1 MNKEKLC
8 AVLRSFREA
17 NIICYAY
24 RETAFHILLN
34 GTCDN
39 TLHLITDVSAN
50 VMTEAMT
57 AKGFKDISRA
67 GDSLD
72 AKLGQQAVK
81 VRLLDGDSDK
91 LSKILCQPLTVCSLL
106 MRDDGDVYDEFGG
119 REDFDNKL
127 LRMTDAPI
135 RDKNAFCTLCFDLT
149 LRKGFVPDDAV
160 RSEMKK
166 MVTLPLTKKI
176 QLMLSVRNYIKG
188 GRFNTEYIL
197 NALAYDGLFSA
208 VGEITT
214 EKVDQIDAMLR
225 KTDPSRITLLL
236 CYLSGVK
243 AEHLKSVPGLDF
255 SKESYEKVSRYLKDG
270 AAIEKQA
277 LQKDFSAEEVDAI
290 LLIAEFT
297 SLLAGKDFTVSEP
310 ESSIFR
316 ELESSDFWKNTE
328 APKKDIIPTSKKD
341 SAPLTAQPE
350 EDNGMEPE
358 EMFGGM
364 EEELYEEDDSEPAY
378 IPPINTALG
387 LRNPGDNHYLKK

>member
-8 AVLRSFREA
+8 AILRSFREA

-50 VMTEAMT
+50 VMSEAMS
-57 AKGFKDISRA
+57 AKGFKDITRA
-67 GDSLD
+67 GDCLD

-81 VRLLDGDSDK
+81 IRLLDGDTDK
-91 LSKILCQPLTVCSLL
+91 LSKILCQPLTFCSLL
-106 MRDDGDVYDEFGG
+106 MRDDGYVYDEFGG
-119 REDFDNKL
+119 REDFENKL
-127 LRMTDAPI
+127 LRMTGAPI

-149 LRKGFVPDDAV
+149 LRKGFVPDDEV

-166 MVTLPLTKKI
+166 MVTFPLTKKI

-188 GRFNTEYIL
+188 GRFKTEYIL
-197 NALAYDGLFSA
+197 NALGYDGLFSA

-214 EKVDQIDAMLR
+214 ERVDHIDALLR
-225 KTDPSRITLLL
+225 KTDPARITLLL

-255 SKESYEKVSRYLKDG
+255 SKESYEKVSRFLKDG
-270 AAIEKQA
+270 ATIEKQA
-277 LQKDFSAEEVDAI
+277 LQKEFSAEEVDAI
-290 LLIAEFT
+290 LLFAEFT
-297 SLLAGKDFTVSEP
+297 SLLAGKDFAVTEP
-310 ESSIFR
+310 KSSVFR

-328 APKKDIIPTSKKD
+328 APKKDLFPTSKKD
-341 SAPLTAQPE
+341 SAQPTEQLE
-350 EDNGMEPE
+350 EDNGTEPE
-358 EMFGGM
+358 DMFGGM
-364 EEELYEEDDSEPAY
+364 EEELYEEDESEPAY
-378 IPPINTALG
+378 IQPINTGLG